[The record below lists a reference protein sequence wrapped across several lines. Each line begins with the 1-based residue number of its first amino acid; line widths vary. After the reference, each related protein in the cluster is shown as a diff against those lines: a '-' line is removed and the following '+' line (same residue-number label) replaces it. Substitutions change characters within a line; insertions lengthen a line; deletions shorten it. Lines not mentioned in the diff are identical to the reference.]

1 MIDVIKLSQVLNSRL
16 CHQIAGTVGA
26 VNNLADLIDSHDDR
40 IKEQASV
47 LIKQNSEKLANQLI
61 YYRYAYG
68 FSHEA
73 EVLNGA
79 DVKKITAKSL
89 SLKENG
95 VELKINNLLKIPI
108 EVNIA
113 KLLMC
118 LIISAFNNIVKDGII
133 ELEMQHVR
141 GYKIK
146 IKAIGG
152 QQRLADETIIAL
164 TNWNEKI
171 DLTVFNSH
179 ECYIYYLIQKTGCK
193 LIINQLDNAVEY
205 CLSQQIIK
213 EKFTS

>member
-1 MIDVIKLSQVLNSRL
+1 MEKFLTEESMIDVIKLSQVLNSRL

-26 VNNLADLIDSHDDR
+26 VNNLADLIDSYNNK
-40 IKEQASV
+40 IKKQASI
-47 LIKQNSEKLANQLI
+47 LIKQNSERLANQLI

-68 FSHEA
+68 FSNDT
-73 EVLNGA
+73 EVLNA
-79 DVKKITAKSL
+79 VDIKKITTKSL

-95 VELKINNLLKIPI
+95 IEFKVTNLLKIPI

-118 LIISAFNNIVKDGII
+118 LIISAYNNIVKDGMIEI
-133 ELEMQHVR
+133 ELQHVR
-141 GYKIK
+141 GYKLK

-152 QQRLADETIIAL
+152 QQKIEDETITAL

-179 ECYIYYLIQKTGCK
+179 ECYIYHLIQKTGCK
-193 LIINQLDNAVEY
+193 LVVNQLDDAVEY
-205 CLSQQIIK
+205 CLNQ
-213 EKFTS
+213 